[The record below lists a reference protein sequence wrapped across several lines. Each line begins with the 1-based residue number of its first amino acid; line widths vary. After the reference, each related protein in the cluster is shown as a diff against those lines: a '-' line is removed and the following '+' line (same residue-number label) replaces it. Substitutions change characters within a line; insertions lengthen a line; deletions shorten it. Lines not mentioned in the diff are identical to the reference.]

1 MCDAGMPFKCNSI
14 EDSWIYVTKFKNNTA
29 FEAAMSQPTEEQ
41 VRARTHELWTE
52 AGNPAGRSDEF
63 WHQAEQESG
72 NEDKSSPMRA
82 SYPNSASRPVDFS
95 DSPRKAAPY
104 KLSPVARLRCRD

>member
-1 MCDAGMPFKCNSI
+1 
-14 EDSWIYVTKFKNNTA
+14 
-29 FEAAMSQPTEEQ
+29 MSQPTEEQ

-95 DSPRKAAPY
+95 GSPRKAAPY
-104 KLSPVARLRCRD
+104 KLSPVAPLRCRD